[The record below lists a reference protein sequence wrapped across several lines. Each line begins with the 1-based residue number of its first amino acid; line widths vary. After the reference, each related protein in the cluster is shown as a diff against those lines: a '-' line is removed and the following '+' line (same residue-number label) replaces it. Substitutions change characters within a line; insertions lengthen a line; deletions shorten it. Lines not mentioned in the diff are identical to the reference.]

1 MDLADACKLVCNDI
15 GMSLNSEHALDI
27 LKELCVSETLSKFS
41 CDVINANWNSLWKQ
55 FIVKFV
61 SGYYCSLV

>member
-27 LKELCVSETLSKFS
+27 LKELCVSLA
-41 CDVINANWNSLWKQ
+41 VM
-55 FIVKFV
+55 
-61 SGYYCSLV
+61 